1 MAAFSL
7 SRALCEARDLLVLSV
22 TPVLLQR
29 SEIVAFHRMIRAIA
43 LAMRGRVVLMVMAGP
58 CVGYPIVTQGVG
70 GVSVTRLM
78 MPR

>member
-7 SRALCEARDLLVLSV
+7 SRALCEARDLPVLSV
-22 TPVLLQR
+22 ARVQLQR
-29 SEIVAFHRMIRAIA
+29 SEIVAVHRMIRAIT
-43 LAMRGRVVLMVMAGP
+43 LAMRGRVELMVMARP
-58 CVGYPIVTQGVG
+58 SVCYPIATRGVG

>member
-1 MAAFSL
+1 MAAFSF
-7 SRALCEARDLLVLSV
+7 SRALCEARDPVLSV
-22 TPVLLQR
+22 ARVQLRR

-43 LAMRGRVVLMVMAGP
+43 PAMRGRVELMVMAGP
-58 CVGYPIVTQGVG
+58 CLGYPIVTLGVG